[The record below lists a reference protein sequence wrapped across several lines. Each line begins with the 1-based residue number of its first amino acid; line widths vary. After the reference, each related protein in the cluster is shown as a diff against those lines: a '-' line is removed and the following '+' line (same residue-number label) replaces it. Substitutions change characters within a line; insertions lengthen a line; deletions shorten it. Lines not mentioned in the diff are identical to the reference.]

1 MAKYKKHKKE
11 KFNKKGGAKDAQMAQ
26 GIADMHD
33 FEGRPS
39 IAHTDIT
46 LSQFILVDGSFKL
59 NDFNPAR
66 FMRWN
71 ITRNEPCGFTSG
83 KTEGQ

>member
-1 MAKYKKHKKE
+1 
-11 KFNKKGGAKDAQMAQ
+11 MAQ

-59 NDFNPAR
+59 NDFNQAR

-71 ITRNEPCGFTSG
+71 ITRNESCGFYVG
-83 KTEGQ
+83 KIRGSVSTPFPPHLHSV